1 MIHPDIL
8 ILIQYCRGDFVL
20 SENNIQSD
28 TVYSLIPRDSYFIGN
43 KYEMLY
49 KSLIK
54 KLFIIKS
61 NLFLYC
67 VPFYPR

>member
-1 MIHPDIL
+1 MSLLNPGKAKTNVIL
-8 ILIQYCRGDFVL
+8 WYHI
-20 SENNIQSD
+20 IQSD